1 MGKPNFAMLVLHFIQ
16 GYCNYRFI
24 SGLSAALGIDRLS
37 ERPPC
42 RAGQE
47 VACELSCRGA
57 LSVFFVAPRA
67 PGRGGSGTLAGSW
80 RGCLAQLAV
89 PCKRNRGI
97 RLKRVLRSTP

>member
-1 MGKPNFAMLVLHFIQ
+1 MGKPNFGMLVLHFIH

-57 LSVFFVAPRA
+57 LSVFLWPRA
-67 PGRGGSGTLAGSW
+67 PRGAAGAGPSPAVGAGAWPSWPFPAKGTGAFG
-80 RGCLAQLAV
+80 
-89 PCKRNRGI
+89 
-97 RLKRVLRSTP
+97 